1 MGSSPERRLYR
12 KTRPACQ
19 GASKLGMRYR
29 RTYVIAILCAC
40 LLSTASAQ
48 VAKRRTVSKGPR
60 ALGLIEVDS
69 KGRGHLMPITI
80 MLDGRFYD
88 ASAYKADPI
97 PMAVQPG
104 TVYEGMKAGV
114 SQGLFTVNNTLPHNG
129 WLGLGNWKSHEQIEA
144 EKDQAKARADKLA
157 QKAPEDDKAGGP
169 PRLSRTPEGAHP
181 KATDAK
187 TSDQSKT
194 ADDDEG
200 RPKLKKKSVD
210 SQPSVADSGAAS
222 LAAAEAGRPVLRRQ
236 LQAEEQEQTKIGPDT
251 EPLKGTLQLIPAIS
265 DAEGPQPR
273 PYTFETKPEENE
285 AFMKKMSAMA
295 AEEVKHR
302 IETLSGNNTKTKT
315 GRPSAPELHDPQLKV
330 LDISGTNEAVLIYSA
345 IANSPGRQ
353 FSTTVVARQD
363 IYGDLHKIF
372 AHTTDNNHLD
382 VQPRY
387 EFIDAVDADGDGRGE
402 LLFRQVGESGSGFAI
417 YRVIGDR
424 LWPLFESKP
433 GS

>member
-1 MGSSPERRLYR
+1 
-12 KTRPACQ
+12 
-19 GASKLGMRYR
+19 MRYR
-29 RTYVIAILCAC
+29 RTYIVALLCAC
-40 LLSTASAQ
+40 LLNTASAQ

-69 KGRGHLMPITI
+69 KGRGHLIPITI

-97 PMAVQPG
+97 PMALQPG
-104 TVYEGMKAGV
+104 TVYEGLKAGV
-114 SQGLFTVNNTLPHNG
+114 SQGLFTVNNTIPHNG

-144 EKDQAKARADKLA
+144 EKEQAKAHAERLA
-157 QKAPEDDKAGGP
+157 QKPPEDDKAGGP

-181 KATDAK
+181 KATEPAK
-187 TSDQSKT
+187 SSDQSKT

-210 SQPSVADSGAAS
+210 SQSSADSGAAS
-222 LAAAEAGRPVLRRQ
+222 LATAEAGRPVLRRQ
-236 LQAEEQEQTKIGPDT
+236 SEGEKQEQTKIEPDT
-251 EPLKGTLQLIPAIS
+251 QPLKGTLQLIPAIS
-265 DAEGPQPR
+265 DADGPQPR
-273 PYTFETKPEENE
+273 PYTYETKPEEVQD
-285 AFMKKMSAMA
+285 FTKKMSAMA
-295 AEEVKHR
+295 ADEVKRR
-302 IETLSGNNTKTKT
+302 IEALSGGDAKPK
-315 GRPSAPELHDPQLKV
+315 GARAPAVPQLRDEQLRV
-330 LDISGTNEAVLIYSA
+330 LDVSGTNEAVLIYSA
-345 IANSPGRQ
+345 TAAVPGHADRQ
-353 FSTTVVARQD
+353 LSVTVVARQD
-363 IYGDLHKIF
+363 IYAELHKIF

-402 LLFRQVGESGSGFAI
+402 LLFREVGQSGSGFAI

-433 GS
+433 GT